1 MRSNCLIEMIYSEQ
15 LLFQVFRQNVI
26 LDKGKPSKHKTHFV
40 NYYFIYLMKK
50 VIKHPFQHCI
60 WHVFKE
66 TIAFEHL
73 SSL

>member
-50 VIKHPFQHCI
+50 SNQTPISALYFGMYLKNYR
-60 WHVFKE
+60 
-66 TIAFEHL
+66 L
-73 SSL
+73 